1 MTTKWT
7 AGPWSVSKADTRSV
21 IGGGASAHLYVASCH
36 DSQSYR
42 THEEAKANAKLIAAA
57 PELVECLLEFVEH
70 YRNKRHLLGSG
81 SKAQD
86 HFIKAAA
93 LLQRIEE

>member
-57 PELVECLLEFVEH
+57 PELVECLRECCYALAKAGH
-70 YRNKRHLLGSG
+70 HDGI
-81 SKAQD
+81 SKPLTDAR
-86 HFIKAAA
+86 A

>member
-57 PELVECLLEFVEH
+57 PELVECLKWALARVDVYGLGPVSSPAFGK
-70 YRNKRHLLGSG
+70 YREC
-81 SKAQD
+81 QD
-86 HFIKAAA
+86 